1 VLLPEEGVAD
11 GIIEGICYFLSTIA
25 VPVVYSVLCAVILL
39 GVKWDQQLKRINSEN
54 DERSEKL

>member
-1 VLLPEEGVAD
+1 MD

-39 GVKWDQQLKRINSEN
+39 GVKWDQHLKRINSEN